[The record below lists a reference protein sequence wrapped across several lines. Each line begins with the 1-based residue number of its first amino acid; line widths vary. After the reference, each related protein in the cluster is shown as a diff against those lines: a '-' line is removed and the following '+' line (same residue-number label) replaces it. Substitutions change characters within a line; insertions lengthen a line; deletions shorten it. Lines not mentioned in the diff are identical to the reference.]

1 MTEKSAMDM
10 FNRSLQTIL
19 DATEKLF
26 KSAEQKVYE
35 RLRER
40 YYRGDI

>member
-1 MTEKSAMDM
+1 MPTKSAMDL
-10 FNRSLQTIL
+10 FDRALRAIL
-19 DATEKLF
+19 DASTKLF